1 MLLAF
6 LIFYKKYQTKP
17 NAQSTYIRFLF
28 ASAIN
33 LGIGEGSV
41 ENM

>member
-6 LIFYKKYQTKP
+6 LIFYKEI
-17 NAQSTYIRFLF
+17 AQSTSIRFLF